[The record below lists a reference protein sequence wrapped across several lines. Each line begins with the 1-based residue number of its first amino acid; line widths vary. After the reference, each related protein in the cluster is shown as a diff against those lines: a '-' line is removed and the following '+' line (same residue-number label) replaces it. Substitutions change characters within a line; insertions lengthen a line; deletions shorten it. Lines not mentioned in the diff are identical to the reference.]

1 MEQYIIMKCVI
12 LAGGKGTRISE
23 YTKTIPKPMI
33 RIGSKP
39 ILEHIIN
46 YYIKYGF
53 KDFIIAG
60 GYKYSII
67 KNYFKKKNKLV
78 RIKVINT
85 GIASL
90 TGKRLIKL
98 KKELKSTFML
108 TYGDGLSNV
117 NLNKLLKFHKKNKK
131 KITMTAVH
139 PPARFGELEINNNL
153 VNRFEE
159 KPQLQKGWIN
169 GGFFVVEP
177 EFLSFIGDNNVML
190 ERSPMSKAVKTKN
203 LAAFKHAGFWFCMDT
218 LRDKKVLE
226 EMIKNKKSPWLK

>member
-1 MEQYIIMKCVI
+1 MKCVI

-33 RIGSKP
+33 KVGNKP

-46 YYIKYGF
+46 YYIKFGF

-60 GYKYSII
+60 GYKFSVI
-67 KNYFKKKNKLV
+67 KNYFKKKKIIN
-78 RIKVINT
+78 IKVVDT
-85 GIASL
+85 GLSSL
-90 TGKRLIKL
+90 TGKRLFKL
-98 KKELKSTFML
+98 KKELNDTFML

-117 NLNKLLKFHKKNKK
+117 NIKKLLKFHKKHKK

-139 PPARFGELEINNNL
+139 PPARFGELEINKNL
-153 VNRFEE
+153 VKKFEE

-177 EFLSFIGDNNVML
+177 EFINFIGNKNVML
-190 ERSPMSKAVKTKN
+190 ERSPLTKAVKSKN
-203 LAAFKHAGFWFCMDT
+203 LMAFKHTGFWFCIDT
-218 LRDKKVLE
+218 LRDKKLLE
-226 EMIKNKKSPWLK
+226 KMIKNKKSPWLK

>member
-1 MEQYIIMKCVI
+1 MKCVI

-23 YTKTIPKPMI
+23 YTKSIPKPMI

-46 YYIKYGF
+46 YYISYGF

-60 GYKYSII
+60 GYKYSVI
-67 KNYFKKKNKLV
+67 KNYFKKKNNLV
-78 RIKVINT
+78 KIRVINT
-85 GIASL
+85 GISSL
-90 TGKRLIKL
+90 TGKRIIKL
-98 KKELKSTFML
+98 KNELKSTFML

-117 NLNKLLKFHKKNKK
+117 DLNKLFKFHKKNKK

-139 PPARFGELEINNNL
+139 PPARFGELEISNNI
-153 VNRFEE
+153 VKKFEE

-177 EFLSFIGDNNVML
+177 EFLKFIGDKNVML

-203 LAAFKHAGFWFCMDT
+203 MAAFKHRGFWFCMDT